1 MTHLATNTNRYS
13 ETELVSMLKAKDNS
27 AYLYLYENYK
37 SALFGVIQPFFPSDS
52 EQAEDILQEVF
63 MAVWHNIEKYDASK
77 GRLYTWLHTLSRN
90 TSINKLRSK
99 EFKSS
104 AKNDNIENYVTVIE
118 QSESGNININAIGLR
133 KAVHQLKKEFRDVL
147 ELGYFNGFTQ
157 EEISK
162 TLEIPLG
169 TVKTRMRNALIELR
183 KNFV

>member
-1 MTHLATNTNRYS
+1 MVSQNKYS
-13 ETELVSMLKAKDNS
+13 EQELVSLLKAKDNS
-27 AYLYLYENYK
+27 AFQYLYENYK
-37 SALFGVIQPFFPSDS
+37 NALLGLIQPFFPNNT

-63 MAVWHNIEKYDASK
+63 VAVWHNIEKYDSSK

-90 TSINKLRSK
+90 TCINKLRSK
-99 EFKSS
+99 EFKSG
-104 AKNDNIENYVTVIE
+104 AKNDNLENYVSLIE
-118 QSESGNININAIGLR
+118 HSESSNININAIGLR
-133 KAVHQLKKEFRDVL
+133 KAVHQLKKEFKDVL

-162 TLEIPLG
+162 TLDIPLG